1 MTQQALGSAITQGAF
16 CRYARGISS
25 QPRACFVENLGLNS
39 ILTGNDEDITGIAV
53 STSPDLSHYPPL
65 FQLKSSE
72 VFIKSP
78 EVSIKSSEVSTKS
91 SGLFLYL
98 FPAKQKKL

>member
-1 MTQQALGSAITQGAF
+1 MT
-16 CRYARGISS
+16 
-25 QPRACFVENLGLNS
+25 
-39 ILTGNDEDITGIAV
+39 EDITGIAV
-53 STSPDLSHYPPL
+53 STCPDLSHYPPL

-98 FPAKQKKL
+98 FPTKQKSAELFAKLSRLSMFTCPILSRKVSITFSCSARCLRLTSVG